1 MAMPFTLPTRQYKGA
16 RGIDGVLVVTVTG
29 DVGAQQ
35 RYAGTILTP
44 IYRYS
49 RAIAFQARLTD
60 PTSGRN
66 L

>member
-1 MAMPFTLPTRQYKGA
+1 MTATA
-16 RGIDGVLVVTVTG
+16 
-29 DVGAQQ
+29 
-35 RYAGTILTP
+35 TP

>member
-1 MAMPFTLPTRQYKGA
+1 
-16 RGIDGVLVVTVTG
+16 VLVVSGNYLGVSSANATVLGNNISGTG
-29 DVGAQQ
+29 VSS
-35 RYAGTILTP
+35 GTMTATATP